1 MKIQFKI
8 GTGTVPCINKSLTE
22 FETLITLQLQNGCT
36 ADSLNGITGAGGM
49 GMGKE
54 RRGKGDESSVDL
66 KFMIFVLYLLLG
78 SHTHIQRPQQKAST
92 LLTLTIYI

>member
-22 FETLITLQLQNGCT
+22 FETLIRLQLQNGCT

-49 GMGKE
+49 GMGEEK
-54 RRGKGDESSVDL
+54 RGKGDESSVDL

-78 SHTHIQRPQQKAST
+78 SHTHRVRNKRPARC
-92 LLTLTIYI
+92 LR